1 MINLV
6 LKCKITSML
15 LLDASLQPLGCGY
28 NRTSKFSQCFSSEKE
43 QLCGLTGSHL
53 WSAAVVTV
61 EPVHIRIKKKNKP
74 KKAVYHFFYDF
85 VCLCNHEC
93 TAGIIPFPS
102 LFLAS

>member
-6 LKCKITSML
+6 LKCKIASML
-15 LLDASLQPLGCGY
+15 LLDAPLQPLGCGY
-28 NRTSKFSQCFSSEKE
+28 NRTSKFSQCFYSEKE

-74 KKAVYHFFYDF
+74 KKAICPPDETMLSIISFMTLS
-85 VCLCNHEC
+85 VCAIMSVLQE
-93 TAGIIPFPS
+93 
-102 LFLAS
+102 

>member
-61 EPVHIRIKKKNKP
+61 EPVHIRIKKKKTSL
-74 KKAVYHFFYDF
+74 KKLSIISFMTLS
-85 VCLCNHEC
+85 VCAIMSVLQE
-93 TAGIIPFPS
+93 
-102 LFLAS
+102 

>member
-15 LLDASLQPLGCGY
+15 LLDASLQSLGCGY

-61 EPVHIRIKKKNKP
+61 EPVHIRIKKKKQ
-74 KKAVYHFFYDF
+74 A
-85 VCLCNHEC
+85 
-93 TAGIIPFPS
+93 
-102 LFLAS
+102 